1 MGLRGLAP
9 TLGRDQSHAVRGQ
22 EFRQEM
28 GRSQRPP
35 IPAHSPRHPKRAS
48 KRKAGQAGLTA
59 HQPSLCWGLHGDG
72 VVYVLVW
79 PAQQQCK

>member
-1 MGLRGLAP
+1 MGLLGLAP
-9 TLGRDQSHAVRGQ
+9 TLGRDQSQAVHGQ

-35 IPAHSPRHPKRAS
+35 IPAHSPRPSKEAS
-48 KRKAGQAGLTA
+48 KQKARQAGLTA

-79 PAQQQCK
+79 PTQQQCK